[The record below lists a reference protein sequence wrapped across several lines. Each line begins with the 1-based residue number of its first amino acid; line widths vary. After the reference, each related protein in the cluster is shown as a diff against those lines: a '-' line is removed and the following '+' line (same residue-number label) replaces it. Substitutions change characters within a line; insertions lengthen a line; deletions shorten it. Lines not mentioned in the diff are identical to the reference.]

1 MAYTNKKCNAKEKL
15 GEAELG
21 DYVNSEISE
30 FKVSIEVLRLS
41 MHGSFFCLLLIG
53 FTLTHTHA
61 GGIPDD
67 NIIKRNFGYNSM
79 CLYFDYHP
87 IPYVSPA
94 LYNIVVLL
102 TFCYAYSSGMRVWIA
117 WTTNKISKKQR
128 DHS

>member
-1 MAYTNKKCNAKEKL
+1 MNILFSKL
-15 GEAELG
+15 
-21 DYVNSEISE
+21 EISVFFFRE
-30 FKVSIEVLRLS
+30 IREPCVTEYGVSIEVLRLS

-94 LYNIVVLL
+94 LYNIVVLF

-117 WTTNKISKKQR
+117 WTKNKITNKQR